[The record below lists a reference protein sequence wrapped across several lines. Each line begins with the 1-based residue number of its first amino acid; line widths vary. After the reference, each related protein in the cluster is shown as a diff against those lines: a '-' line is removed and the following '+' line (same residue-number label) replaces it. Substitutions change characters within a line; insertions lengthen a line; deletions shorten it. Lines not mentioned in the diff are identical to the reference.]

1 LQHKFGKTK
10 RTDVQVVEPCPTR
23 TDARLAG
30 RCRRFDSDGRGPDF
44 ERQGRQVRIPRIPE
58 EEQRDIKKYVAK
70 MTRADGN
77 TGCAAE
83 IGVGISRVSWLQS
96 LEYQCQTL
104 TGDDVEMK

>member
-1 LQHKFGKTK
+1 M
-10 RTDVQVVEPCPTR
+10 
-23 TDARLAG
+23 
-30 RCRRFDSDGRGPDF
+30 
-44 ERQGRQVRIPRIPE
+44 PE

-83 IGVGISRVSWLQS
+83 IGVGISGVSWLRS